1 MADVLAFTLN
11 ISCLIITFTKC
22 TIQNLHES
30 LRWLHLATASQIS
43 PCEITLLHI
52 LLWSNFERVQ
62 QLWMTVEI
70 INQILQKVL
79 NNLNFLALLNTLL
92 CMCCSCRLDF
102 HENLANTFNNIVWLA
117 YKLSNW
123 KVMSKAFRQLFIFS
137 SCWDFFFQMAD
148 MKHTSRLVLATK
160 LGQQKSMEGIHYS
173 LFL

>member
-1 MADVLAFTLN
+1 MSHSDDSILPLPAKFLHVKLHYYIYYFKV
-11 ISCLIITFTKC
+11 ISKEY
-22 TIQNLHES
+22 NN
-30 LRWLHLATASQIS
+30 
-43 PCEITLLHI
+43 CE
-52 LLWSNFERVQ
+52 
-62 QLWMTVEI
+62 LWMTVEI

-92 CMCCSCRLDF
+92 CMRCSCRLDF

-137 SCWDFFFQMAD
+137 SCWDFFFWLAN